1 MKFYYKALSA
11 GGKAESG
18 TLEAVSKKAALDAL
32 TAKGLRPLTLQQSGS
47 EGPSTPSAPKPPK
60 TEDSPKPQAPKQNV
74 EVKASDIRGS
84 KRQLALG
91 FLKKVLQLQS
101 GGMALGDTI
110 KLLGQ
115 RLTDPGPKYIAQTL
129 WRELSQGR
137 SLTVAMGYMPEFFDI
152 SIRHLVEAGE
162 ATGNMRPILQN
173 IIAHL
178 EEKEAIRKKLLQG
191 LSYPAFICTMVFG
204 VICFFLFF
212 LLPRIEGM
220 VTSLGG
226 KMNLAT
232 RILIAGSE
240 VMLKGGPFFLAG
252 LFILAIVLTRMYKT
266 PKGRMTLDSFLLK
279 IPLLGKIINYSQL
292 YQSSNLIATLMASGI
307 NTSEALKLSEKTIQN
322 MVLQTR
328 FRNARIQINEGSS
341 FSAAFRSQAFMP
353 DLALDILSVGENTGS
368 IQDSLF
374 EANRIFREEL
384 NHALKIMT
392 TGIASGALA
401 FAFILVGLTAVGM
414 ILSIFQVSQNIKMRG

>member
-1 MKFYYKALSA
+1 MKFHYKALGA
-11 GGKAESG
+11 GGKAETG
-18 TLEAVSKKAALDAL
+18 TLEASTKKAAMQAL
-32 TAKGLRPLTLQQSGS
+32 MAKGLKPLSLRSS
-47 EGPSTPSAPKPPK
+47 ASDSASAASTQKPANTK
-60 TEDSPKPQAPKQNV
+60 QAAPKQQA

-115 RLTDPGPKYIAQTL
+115 RLTDPGPRYIAQTL

-137 SLTVAMGYMPEFFDI
+137 PLAVAMAQMPDFFDS

-162 ATGNMRPILQN
+162 ATGNMRPILEN

-178 EEKEAIRKKLLQG
+178 EEKEAIRKKLVQG
-191 LSYPAFICTMVFG
+191 LTYPAFICTMVMG
-204 VICFFLFF
+204 VIFFFLFF

-220 VTSLGG
+220 VNSLGG

-232 RILIAGSE
+232 RILIAGSQ

-252 LFILAIVLTRMYKT
+252 LFVLAVFLVRMYQK
-266 PKGRMTLDSFLLK
+266 PKGRMALDDILLRL
-279 IPLLGKIINYSQL
+279 PLIGKIINYSQL
-292 YQSSNLIATLMASGI
+292 YQSSNLIATLMSSGI
-307 NTSEALKLSEKTIQN
+307 NTSEALRLSEKTIQN
-322 MVLQTR
+322 AVLQTR
-328 FRNARIQINEGSS
+328 FRNARVQINEGAA
-341 FSAAFRSQAFMP
+341 FSVAFRSQAFMP